1 MPHTRRALVRLVP
14 PFERIHMK
22 KFAKLGAALVAS
34 TVAVSLTMAVAPS
47 ASAATCSKKTT
58 VEMLGTIKTE
68 IKDQFLAAVKAYN
81 ASQKC
86 YTLKSIPGDS
96 KLTFLQNVTPMYAA
110 KNAPTIMYT
119 LQEIPDMA
127 DKVMDW
133 KGTKLV
139 KLVSPGLLAA
149 ANVGGKQVGVPSTA
163 EAFGLLYN
171 KKVLSAAGIDP
182 AKIKTRGDL
191 EAAFKTLQAKGK
203 KSIHF
208 SAIWWSLGAHFT
220 NIFHANAG
228 KTHEARLAVLDSLS
242 DGSKDLSTD
251 PVFKNWLATFDLLKK
266 YNGSTANLTDT
277 EYDASIASLSSGEYG
292 FLFQGNWTEPNLMTA
307 APGTDFGI
315 MPLPISTSA
324 TSYGN
329 DSIPVGVPGYF
340 MIDAKQSTKAERDGA
355 IDFLTWLYTSGKG
368 QHFVADPVTKGG
380 MGFIPVY
387 NGFKVQPATN
397 MARDIAKFVAAG
409 KTLEWINTY
418 YPAGLQETVGKV
430 SMQQYFTDK
439 ISSADLAK
447 AIQDAWKGS
456 VKTWRGPKK

>member
-1 MPHTRRALVRLVP
+1 
-14 PFERIHMK
+14 MK
-22 KFAKLGAALVAS
+22 KATRFGALGLAALLAAS
-34 TVAVSLTMAVAPS
+34 LTVATH
-47 ASAATCSKKTT
+47 ASAATCGKRTNVT
-58 VEMLGTIKTE
+58 MLGTIKTE
-68 IKDQFLAAVKAYN
+68 IQDQFLAAVKDYN
-81 ASQKC
+81 ASQTC

-133 KGTKLV
+133 SGQRLTTLAPK
-139 KLVSPGLLAA
+139 GLLAA
-149 ANVGGKQVGVPSTA
+149 AKVGGKQVGVPSTA

-171 KKVLSAAGIDP
+171 KKVLDAAGIDP
-182 AKIKTRGDL
+182 ATIKTRTDL

-203 KSIHF
+203 KAIHF

-220 NIFHANAG
+220 NIYHTNAAM
-228 KTHEARLAVLDSLS
+228 THEGRLAALDALS
-242 DGSKDLSTD
+242 NGTANISAD

-266 YNGSTANLTDT
+266 YNGSKVNLTDT
-277 EYDASIASLSSGEYG
+277 EYDASIADLSGGDYG
-292 FLFQGNWTEPNLMTA
+292 FMFQGNWTEPNLLTA
-307 APGTDFGI
+307 SSSTNFGI
-315 MPLPISTSA
+315 MPLPISTDA
-324 TSYGN
+324 KAYGN

-340 MIDAKQSTKAERDGA
+340 MVDNIQSTPAQRKGA
-355 IDFLTWLYTSGKG
+355 VDFLTWLYTSAAG
-368 QHFVADPVTKGG
+368 QHHVSDPATKTGGG

-387 NGFKVQPATN
+387 KQWNVAPSTFMSKE
-397 MARDIAKFVAAG
+397 IAKFVAAN

-439 ISSADLAK
+439 ITSTALAD
-447 AIQDAWKGS
+447 AIQAAWKGS
-456 VKTWRGPKK
+456 VKTWRGETK

>member
-1 MPHTRRALVRLVP
+1 
-14 PFERIHMK
+14 MK
-22 KFAKLGAALVAS
+22 KATKFGALALAS
-34 TVAVSLTMAVAPS
+34 ALSLSLVAVAP
-47 ASAATCSKKTT
+47 AATAATCAKKTEVT
-58 VEMLGTIKTE
+58 MLGTIKDE
-68 IKDQFLAAVKAYN
+68 IKDQFLAAVKKYN

-86 YTLKSIPGDS
+86 YTLKSVVGDK

-149 ANVGGKQVGVPSTA
+149 ANINGKQVGVPSTA

-171 KKVLSAAGIDP
+171 KKVLTAAGIDP
-182 AKIKTRGDL
+182 TKIKTRTDL
-191 EAAFKTLQAKGK
+191 EAAFKTLQSKGK
-203 KSIHF
+203 KAIHF

-220 NIFHANAG
+220 NIYHANSAA
-228 KTHEARLAVLDSLS
+228 THEGRLKVLDSLS
-242 DGSKDLSTD
+242 DGKKDLSAD

-266 YNGSTANLTDT
+266 YNGSPANLTDT
-277 EYDASIASLSSGEYG
+277 EYDASIAALSSGDYG
-292 FLFQGNWTEPNLMTA
+292 FMFQGNWTEPNLMTA
-307 APGTDFGI
+307 APGVDFGI
-315 MPLPISTSA
+315 MNLPISTDA
-324 TSYGN
+324 KAYGN

-340 MIDAKQSTKAERDGA
+340 MVDVKQSTKAEQAGA
-355 IDFLTWLYTSGKG
+355 IDFLTWLYTSTAG

-387 NGFKVQPATN
+387 NGFKVQPATF
-397 MARDIAKFVAAG
+397 MAREIAKYVAAG

-439 ISSADLAK
+439 ISAAELAT
-447 AIQDAWKGS
+447 AIQGAWKGS
-456 VKTWRGPKK
+456 TKTWRGAAK

>member
-1 MPHTRRALVRLVP
+1 
-14 PFERIHMK
+14 MK
-22 KFAKLGAALVAS
+22 KVTKFGALALAS
-34 TVAVSLTMAVAPS
+34 ALSVTVLSVAPS
-47 ASAATCSKKTT
+47 ATAATCSKKTEVT
-58 VEMLGTIKTE
+58 MLGTIKDE
-68 IKDQFLAAVKAYN
+68 IKDQFLAAVKKYN

-86 YTLKSIPGDS
+86 YTLKSLTGDK

-139 KLVSPGLLAA
+139 KLVSPSLLDAA
-149 ANVGGKQVGVPSTA
+149 TIKGKVVGVPSTA

-171 KKVLSAAGIDP
+171 KKVITAAGIDVT
-182 AKIKTRGDL
+182 KIKTRTDL

-220 NIFHANAG
+220 NIYHANSSS
-228 KTHEARLAVLDSLS
+228 THEGRLKVLDALS
-242 DGSKDLSTD
+242 DGKKDLSAD
-251 PVFKNWLATFDLLKK
+251 PVYKNWLATYDLLKK
-266 YNGSTANLTDT
+266 YNGSPANLTDT
-277 EYDASIASLSSGEYG
+277 EYDASIAALASGDYG
-292 FLFQGNWTEPNLMTA
+292 FMFQGNWTEPNLMTA
-307 APGTDFGI
+307 AAGTDFGI
-315 MPLPISTSA
+315 MNLPISTDA
-324 TSYGN
+324 KAYGN

-340 MIDAKQSTKAERDGA
+340 MVDAKQSTKAERDGA
-355 IDFLTWLYTSGKG
+355 IDFLSWLYTSKDG
-368 QHFVADPVTKGG
+368 QGFVANPVTKGG

-387 NGFKVQPATN
+387 SGFKVQPATF
-397 MARDIAKFVAAG
+397 MAKEISKYVVAG

-439 ISSADLAK
+439 ISAAELAT
-447 AIQDAWKGS
+447 AIQNAWKGS
-456 VKTWRGPKK
+456 VKTWRGAAK

>member
-1 MPHTRRALVRLVP
+1 
-14 PFERIHMK
+14 MK
-22 KFAKLGAALVAS
+22 KATKFGALALAS
-34 TVAVSLTMAVAPS
+34 ALSVTVLSVAPS
-47 ASAATCSKKTT
+47 ATAATCSKKTT
-58 VEMLGTIKTE
+58 VTMLGTIKDE
-68 IKDQFLAAVKAYN
+68 IKDQFLAAVKKYN

-86 YTLKSIPGDS
+86 YTLKSLTGDK

-149 ANVGGKQVGVPSTA
+149 ANVAGKQVGVPSTA

-171 KKVLSAAGIDP
+171 KKVIKAAGIDIT
-182 AKIKTRGDL
+182 KIKTRGDL
-191 EAAFKTLQAKGK
+191 EAAFKTLQSKGK
-203 KSIHF
+203 KPLHF

-220 NIFHANAG
+220 NIFHTTAG

-242 DGSKDLSTD
+242 DGKKNLSTD
-251 PVFKNWLATFDLLKK
+251 PAFKNWLATYDLLKK
-266 YNGSTANLTDT
+266 YNSSPANLTDT
-277 EYDASIASLSSGEYG
+277 EYDASIAALSSGDFG

-307 APGTDFGI
+307 AKGTDFGI
-315 MPLPISTSA
+315 MPLPTGTVAST
-324 TSYGN
+324 YGN

-340 MIDAKQSTKAERDGA
+340 MIDTKQSTKAERDGA
-355 IDFLTWLYTSGKG
+355 IDFLTWLYTSPVG
-368 QHFVADPVTKGG
+368 QRFVADPVTEGG

-387 NGFKVQPATN
+387 KGFKVQPATS
-397 MARDIAKFVAAG
+397 MARDIAKYVEAG

-439 ISSADLAK
+439 ISAAELAK

-456 VKTWRGPKK
+456 TKTWRGEAK